1 MKTAKTITLAIT
13 LLIAQVLFVQCSSE
27 PTESNTQNTVPA
39 EPTLVVT
46 DSAKTV
52 RVITI
57 AYVEYDSLLSQ
68 YKLAQDIQKELVRK
82 EMSINNTMESERKK
96 LQEEAAEF
104 ERNMQNG
111 IYITEERAKI
121 EYEKILKK
129 EQEAMKRGQKLV
141 EDLEK
146 KRAEKL
152 TALSNAI
159 NNYIKEY
166 NSTKGYDFILTRIGG
181 NMLYANEALDITKD
195 IVDGLNALYES
206 DMKK

>member
-13 LLIAQVLFVQCSSE
+13 LFIAQVLFAQCSPEQS
-27 PTESNTQNTVPA
+27 ESNTQNTVPA
-39 EPTLVVT
+39 EPSYVVA
-46 DSAKTV
+46 DSTQTV

-68 YKLAQDIQKELVRK
+68 YKLAQDVQKELVRK

-146 KRAEKL
+146 KREELIADGFVP
-152 TALSNAI
+152 TP
-159 NNYIKEY
+159 
-166 NSTKGYDFILTRIGG
+166 
-181 NMLYANEALDITKD
+181 MITPAPNVKFFFVTD
-195 IVDGLNALYES
+195 PAGVKIQF
-206 DMKK
+206 M

>member
-1 MKTAKTITLAIT
+1 
-13 LLIAQVLFVQCSSE
+13 
-27 PTESNTQNTVPA
+27 
-39 EPTLVVT
+39 
-46 DSAKTV
+46 
-52 RVITI
+52 VITI

-68 YKLAQDIQKELVRK
+68 YKLAQDVQKELVRK

-111 IYITEERAKI
+111 IYITEERAKT

-195 IVDGLNALYES
+195 IVDGLNALYDSE
-206 DMKK
+206 MKK

>member
-1 MKTAKTITLAIT
+1 MI
-13 LLIAQVLFVQCSSE
+13 
-27 PTESNTQNTVPA
+27 
-39 EPTLVVT
+39 
-46 DSAKTV
+46 
-52 RVITI
+52 
-57 AYVEYDSLLSQ
+57 
-68 YKLAQDIQKELVRK
+68 DIEI
-82 EMSINNTMESERKK
+82 INIG
-96 LQEEAAEF
+96 EF

-195 IVDGLNALYES
+195 IVDGLNALYEN

>member
-1 MKTAKTITLAIT
+1 
-13 LLIAQVLFVQCSSE
+13 
-27 PTESNTQNTVPA
+27 
-39 EPTLVVT
+39 
-46 DSAKTV
+46 
-52 RVITI
+52 VITI

-68 YKLAQDIQKELVRK
+68 YKLAQDVQKELVRK

-129 EQEAMKRGQKLV
+129 EQEVMKRGQKLV

>member
-1 MKTAKTITLAIT
+1 
-13 LLIAQVLFVQCSSE
+13 
-27 PTESNTQNTVPA
+27 
-39 EPTLVVT
+39 
-46 DSAKTV
+46 
-52 RVITI
+52 VITI

-68 YKLAQDIQKELVRK
+68 YKLAQDVQKELVRK

-195 IVDGLNALYES
+195 IVDGLNALYEN